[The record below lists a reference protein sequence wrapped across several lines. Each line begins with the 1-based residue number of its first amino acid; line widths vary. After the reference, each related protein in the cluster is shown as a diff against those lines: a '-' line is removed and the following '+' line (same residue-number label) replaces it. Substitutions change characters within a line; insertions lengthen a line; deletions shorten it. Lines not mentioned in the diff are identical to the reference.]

1 MAEISDTLN
10 LVELT
15 CARLCHELSGLAGT
29 LSGVIDLA
37 LEEAPAAA
45 ETLAVGRDA
54 ARELVQRLR
63 LLRAAW
69 GPNGTPLTPATVSV
83 LLQGRH
89 NAGRISIDTA
99 ALPAETVFSPPMSRL
114 VLNLSLLAVESLP
127 RGGSVSLAGSAED
140 VIITIAGPQAAWPSG
155 LAACLADEATAFASL
170 TGARALQM
178 PLTALLAHALG
189 LRLSV
194 LMATGL
200 AGGASPLRLEG
211 K

>member
-1 MAEISDTLN
+1 
-10 LVELT
+10 
-15 CARLCHELSGLAGT
+15 
-29 LSGVIDLA
+29 
-37 LEEAPAAA
+37 
-45 ETLAVGRDA
+45 
-54 ARELVQRLR
+54 
-63 LLRAAW
+63 
-69 GPNGTPLTPATVSV
+69 
-83 LLQGRH
+83 
-89 NAGRISIDTA
+89 
-99 ALPAETVFSPPMSRL
+99 
-114 VLNLSLLAVESLP
+114 LP